1 MSSVIGLIGQGGHAF
16 IPAAVEALDAAG
28 RKALLAELTTRVRE
42 FGEWRFATDHRHEV
56 TGLRLAGALCHGGAG
71 QVATWLN
78 RRELREPDDPWA
90 DAKVVAGALR
100 GRPLEWRA
108 DLARRLTAALR
119 PPREA
124 NWTWRRADGGPPG
137 FALARTMVLE
147 TGVEPE
153 GDAFVVC
160 WAWHAFVTGDLRNDP
175 IAEAM
180 VPRLFDTEGAA
191 APFRNSW
198 ESAATTRF
206 VDRLRAEV
214 KRGRFDRELILDGTI
229 GRFLI
234 GGDARDLAMFV
245 ELRRRFEP
253 GPDETPARDLVRC
266 LPAGAANVADLAVAE
281 LRALDLAGRLDAAL
295 FGEAVGA
302 LALRAEKKHV
312 GAALKWIS
320 ETFKVTRADPVRA
333 EGALLALA
341 DVFSAETPA
350 TRARAIRLAVR
361 LGPSSET
368 ARAAVAAAATR
379 LPADERAPLAGPFG
393 VPETAEEEVF
403 TGVPLVSAP
412 PLQPPIGTVPELVI
426 ELKDVQRSEDMDAF
440 ERIMAALVELSHRDR
455 AAMAADLTA
464 DFEPT
469 AWDFFRTISYVPDD
483 PGWLLLWA
491 AALIGE
497 HTDEGFRAKARKLLG
512 LDPSFLQRLKNLALP
527 PRDPDR
533 RRTTPH
539 ARLFRQ
545 RVLELVRMAA
555 EGETRPCLLATPTLP
570 GHLVDPETLLTRL
583 EALGDRDPLPA
594 DLTQALL
601 RLPRDVDAS
610 VADRAEKIGGHGGRM
625 LAEWIREGG
634 LPDPV
639 VEWTVKATERYGW
652 IDRRPV
658 VTMDPGRR
666 LPDHISTLV
675 TLSPDDDFDYWI
687 RPRDIWAGAL
697 PSHPEATAAY
707 LLRWICGW
715 ADQSDPAGEAVIPL
729 AVAPGPVGPVVAA
742 AVVGAMGH
750 QRAVQRSAAGEAFL
764 ALAGRPDFPA
774 EGVGD
779 AIRRMVTGDVLKLNR
794 ITEVLGQSADAGAH
808 AAVWEVL
815 SVALPGLL
823 PDEGAKPRSGLGDLL
838 GVAVKA
844 ARVCGAKGKVP
855 GLAELA
861 ARKGSSRVNMEARTL
876 VKHLAE

>member
-1 MSSVIGLIGQGGHAF
+1 MSTVLQLIAQSRHTH
-16 IPAAVEALDAAG
+16 IPAAIEWLDAAG
-28 RKALLAELTTRVRE
+28 RKELQAELTARVRK
-42 FGEWRFATDHRHEV
+42 FGEWRFATDHRHEI
-56 TGLRLAGALCHGGAG
+56 TGLRVAGALCHGGAG

-78 RRELREPDDPWA
+78 RRELREPADAWA
-90 DAKVVAGALR
+90 DAKTVAGALR

-119 PPREA
+119 PPRGSS
-124 NWTWRRADGGPPG
+124 WSWRRQGGPPG
-137 FALARTMVLE
+137 FALARTMLLE

-153 GDAFVVC
+153 GDAFTVC

-175 IAEAM
+175 IAETM
-180 VPRLFDTEGAA
+180 VPRLFDTEGAS
-191 APFRNSW
+191 APFRSTW
-198 ESAATTRF
+198 ESAAVTAF
-206 VDRLRAEV
+206 VDALHAEV
-214 KRGRFDRELILDGTI
+214 KRGRLDRATVLDGTI

-234 GGDARDLAMFV
+234 GGEARDLGMFV

-266 LPAGAANVADLAVAE
+266 LPAGAANVADLAVGE
-281 LRALDLAGRLDAAL
+281 LRALDLAGRLDAGL

-320 ETFKVTRADPVRA
+320 DTFKVTAADPVRA

-341 DVFSAETPA
+341 DVFSAESSA
-350 TRARAIRLAVR
+350 TRARAIRLAVK
-361 LGPSSET
+361 LGPSTET
-368 ARAAVAAAATR
+368 ARAAVADAAVR
-379 LPADERAPLAGPFG
+379 LPADERAPLAERFG
-393 VPETAEEEVF
+393 VTETAEEEVF

-412 PLQPPIGTVPELVI
+412 PLQPPIRTVPELVI
-426 ELKDVQRSEDMDAF
+426 ELHDVQHTDDMDTF
-440 ERIMAALVELSHRDR
+440 ERVMAALVELSHHDR
-455 AAMAADLTA
+455 AAMVAGFKA
-464 DFEPT
+464 DFQPT
-469 AWDFFRTISYVPDD
+469 AWEYFRTSGYVPDD
-483 PGWLLLWA
+483 PGWLLFWA

-497 HTDEGFRAKARKLLG
+497 HADEGFRAKARKLLG
-512 LDPSFLQRLKNLALP
+512 LNPSFLDRLKHLALP

-533 RRTTPH
+533 GRTTPH

-545 RVLELVRMAA
+545 RALELVRMAA

-583 EALGDRDPLPA
+583 EALGDREPFPA

-625 LAEWIREGG
+625 VAEWIREGG

-639 VEWTVKATERYGW
+639 VEWTVKVTDRHGW
-652 IDRRPV
+652 IQRQPV
-658 VTMDPGRR
+658 VTMNPGRR

-675 TLSPDDDFDYWI
+675 TLSPDDEFNYWV
-687 RPRDIWAGAL
+687 RSRDIWAGTL
-697 PSHPEATAAY
+697 PNHPEATAAY
-707 LLRWICGW
+707 LLRWICVW
-715 ADQSDPAGEAVIPL
+715 ADQSDPSGEAVIPL
-729 AVAPGPVGPVVAA
+729 AVAPGPVGPLVAA

-779 AIRRMVTGDVLKLNR
+779 AIRRLVTGDVLKLSR

-823 PDEGAKPRSGLGDLL
+823 PDEGAKPRSGLGELL

-861 ARKGSSRVNMEARTL
+861 ARKGSSRVTMEARTL
-876 VKHLAE
+876 VKQLAD

>member
-1 MSSVIGLIGQGGHAF
+1 MTSVIGLIGQSRHAF
-16 IPAAVEALDAAG
+16 IPAAIEALDAAG
-28 RKALLAELTTRVRE
+28 RKELLAELTARLRL

-90 DAKVVAGALR
+90 DATVIAGALR
-100 GRPLEWRA
+100 GRPLDWRA

-119 PPREA
+119 APREA

-137 FALARTMVLE
+137 FALARTMLLE
-147 TGVEPE
+147 TGAEPE

-160 WAWHAFVTGDLRNDP
+160 WAWHAFVTGDLKNDP
-175 IAEAM
+175 IAETM
-180 VPRLFDTEGAA
+180 VPRLFDTEGAS

-198 ESAATTRF
+198 ESPATTKF
-206 VDRLRAEV
+206 IDRLLAET
-214 KRGRFDRELILDGTI
+214 KKGRFDRSMILDGTI

-234 GGDARDLAMFV
+234 GGDLRNLVMFV

-253 GPDETPARDLVRC
+253 GLDEMPARDLVRC
-266 LPAGAANVADLAVAE
+266 LPASPANVADLAVEE
-281 LRALDLAGRLDAAL
+281 LRALDLAGRLDADL

-302 LALRAEKKHV
+302 LALRAEKKHIA
-312 GAALKWIS
+312 AALKWIS
-320 ETFKVTRADPVRA
+320 ETFKVTKADPVRA

-350 TRARAIRLAVR
+350 TRARAIRLAVK
-361 LGPSSET
+361 LGAVGDT
-368 ARAAVAAAATR
+368 ARAAVADAAAR
-379 LPADERAPLAGPFG
+379 LSADEREPLAAAFG
-393 VPETAEEEVF
+393 VTDPAEEEVF

-412 PLQPPIGTVPELVI
+412 PLPPPIRTVPELVI
-426 ELKDVQRSEDMDAF
+426 ELKDVQRSDDPDAS
-440 ERIMAALVELSHRDR
+440 ERIMAALVELSHHDRD
-455 AAMAADLTA
+455 AMAADLKA

-469 AWDFFRTISYVPDD
+469 AWEFFRNIGHVPDNS
-483 PGWLLLWA
+483 GWLLFWA
-491 AALIGE
+491 AALIGD
-497 HTDEGFRAKARKLLG
+497 HADEAFLARARKLLG
-512 LDPSFLQRLKNLALP
+512 LNPSFLQRIKEMALP
-527 PRDPDR
+527 PRDPHRSR
-533 RRTTPH
+533 RTPH

-545 RVLELVRMAA
+545 RVTEIVHMAA
-555 EGETRPCLLATPTLP
+555 QGETRPCLLATPTLP
-570 GHLVDPETLLTRL
+570 GHLVDPETLLARL
-583 EALGDRDPLPA
+583 EALGDREPLPA

-601 RLPRDVDAS
+601 RLPREVDAS

-625 LAEWIREGG
+625 LAEWVRDGG
-634 LPDPV
+634 LPDPI
-639 VEWTVKATERYGW
+639 VEWTVKAINRHGW

-666 LPDHISTLV
+666 LPDHIDALV
-675 TLSPDDDFDYWI
+675 TLSPDDDYDYWI
-687 RPRDIWAGAL
+687 QPRDIWVGTL
-697 PSHPEATAAY
+697 PGHPEATAAF
-707 LLRWICGW
+707 LLRWICAW
-715 ADQSDPAGEAVIPL
+715 AEQSDPAGEAVIPL

-742 AVVGAMGH
+742 TVVAAMGH

-779 AIRRMVTGDVLKLNR
+779 AIRRLVTGDILKLNR

-815 SVALPGLL
+815 SIALPGLL

-861 ARKGSSRVNMEARTL
+861 ARKGSSRVNMEARSL
-876 VKHLAE
+876 AKQLAE

>member
-1 MSSVIGLIGQGGHAF
+1 MSSVMGLIGQSRHAF
-16 IPAAVEALDAAG
+16 IPAAIESLDAAG
-28 RKALLAELTTRVRE
+28 RKELLAELTARVRK
-42 FGEWRFATDHRHEV
+42 FGEWRFAVDHRHEIP
-56 TGLRLAGALCHGGAG
+56 GLRLAGALCHGGAG

-78 RRELREPDDPWA
+78 RRELRELADPWA
-90 DAKVVAGALR
+90 DATALAGALR
-100 GRPLEWRA
+100 GRPAEWRA

-119 PPREA
+119 APRDA
-124 NWTWRRADGGPPG
+124 DWSWRRAEGGPPG
-137 FALARTMVLE
+137 YALARTMVLE

-160 WAWHAFVTGDLRNDP
+160 WAWHAFVTADLKNDP
-175 IAEAM
+175 IAETM

-198 ESAATTRF
+198 ESPATVKF
-206 VDRLRAEV
+206 IDRMLAEV
-214 KRGRFDRELILDGTI
+214 KRGRFDRAVILDGTI

-234 GGDARDLAMFV
+234 GGDARNLTMFV

-253 GPDETPARDLVRC
+253 SLDEMPARDLVRC
-266 LPAGAANVADLAVAE
+266 LPAGPANVADLAIEE
-281 LRALDLAGRLDAAL
+281 LRALDLAGRLDAGL

-312 GAALKWIS
+312 AAALKWIS
-320 ETFKVTRADPVRA
+320 ETFKVTKADPVRA

-350 TRARAIRLAVR
+350 TRARAIRLAVK
-361 LGPSSET
+361 LGAAGET
-368 ARAAVAAAATR
+368 ARAAVAEAATR

-393 VPETAEEEVF
+393 VTETAEEEVF

-412 PLQPPIGTVPELVI
+412 PLQPPIRTVPELVI
-426 ELKDVQRSEDMDAF
+426 ELKDVQRSGDMDAS

-455 AAMAADLTA
+455 DAMVADLKA
-464 DFEPT
+464 DFEPS
-469 AWDFFRTISYVPDD
+469 AWEFFRTISHVPDNS
-483 PGWLLLWA
+483 GWLLFWA
-491 AALIGE
+491 AALFGE
-497 HTDEGFRAKARKLLG
+497 HADEGFRARARKLLG
-512 LDPSFLQRLKNLALP
+512 LNPSFLQRVKDLALP
-527 PRDPDR
+527 PRDPHNR
-533 RRTTPH
+533 RSTPH
-539 ARLFRQ
+539 ARLFLQ
-545 RVLELVRMAA
+545 RVTEIVCMAA

-570 GHLVDPETLLTRL
+570 GHLVDPETLLARL
-583 EALGDRDPLPA
+583 EALGDREPLPA

-601 RLPRDVDAS
+601 RLPREVDDS

-639 VEWTVKATERYGW
+639 IEWTVKVTNRHGW
-652 IDRRPV
+652 IERKPV

-666 LPDHISTLV
+666 LPDHVDALF
-675 TLSPDDDFDYWI
+675 TLSPDDDFNYWI
-687 RPRDIWAGAL
+687 HPRDIWAGTL
-697 PSHPEATAAY
+697 PGHPEATAAF
-707 LLRWICGW
+707 LLRWICNW
-715 ADQSDPAGEAVIPL
+715 ADQSEPAGEAVIPL

-742 AVVGAMGH
+742 TVAAAMGH
-750 QRAVQRSAAGEAFL
+750 QRDVQRSAAGEAFL

-779 AIRRMVTGDVLKLNR
+779 AIRRLVTGDVLKLNR

-815 SVALPGLL
+815 SIALPGLL
-823 PDEGAKPRSGLGDLL
+823 PEENAKPRSGLGDLL

-844 ARVCGAKGKVP
+844 SRVCGAKGKVP

-861 ARKGSSRVNMEARTL
+861 ARKGSSRVTMEARTL
-876 VKHLAE
+876 LKQLTE